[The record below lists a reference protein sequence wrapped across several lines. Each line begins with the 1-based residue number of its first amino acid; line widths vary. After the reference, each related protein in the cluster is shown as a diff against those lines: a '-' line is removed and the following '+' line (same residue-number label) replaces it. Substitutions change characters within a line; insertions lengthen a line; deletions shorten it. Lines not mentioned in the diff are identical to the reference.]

1 MSESFSPI
9 SLISDS
15 ILLISGSFSD
25 GVDGVNVPL
34 FNAIRL
40 FFISAIGFTRLFVST
55 TLKITAA
62 IIAAIRT

>member
-1 MSESFSPI
+1 M
-9 SLISDS
+9 
-15 ILLISGSFSD
+15 
-25 GVDGVNVPL
+25 DGVNVPL

-40 FFISAIGFTRLFVST
+40 FLISAIGFTRLFVNT